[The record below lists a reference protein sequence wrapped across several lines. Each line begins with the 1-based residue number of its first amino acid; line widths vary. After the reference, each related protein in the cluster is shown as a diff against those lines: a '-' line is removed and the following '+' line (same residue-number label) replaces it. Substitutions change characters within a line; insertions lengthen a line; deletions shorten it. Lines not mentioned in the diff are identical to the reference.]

1 MNEDVKRAVEKT
13 QALVE
18 TAILALD
25 KINETEANNVAEV
38 LRETREYTDK
48 LYAELDALPPSNL
61 AFVPFN
67 TITYPDDKEQH
78 PGASGK

>member
-13 QALVE
+13 QAFVE
-18 TAILALD
+18 TAILALE

-48 LYAELDALPPSNL
+48 LYAEICEGGN
-61 AFVPFN
+61 
-67 TITYPDDKEQH
+67 K
-78 PGASGK
+78 

>member
-1 MNEDVKRAVEKT
+1 MSEDVKRAVEKT

-18 TAILALD
+18 TAILALE

-48 LYAELDALPPSNL
+48 LYAEICEGGGINDR
-61 AFVPFN
+61 
-67 TITYPDDKEQH
+67 H
-78 PGASGK
+78 

>member
-1 MNEDVKRAVEKT
+1 MSEDVKRAVEKT
-13 QALVE
+13 QAFVE

-48 LYAELDALPPSNL
+48 LYAE
-61 AFVPFN
+61 
-67 TITYPDDKEQH
+67 ICE
-78 PGASGK
+78 GE

>member
-13 QALVE
+13 QAFIE
-18 TAILALD
+18 TAILALE

-48 LYAELDALPPSNL
+48 LYAEICEGGINDR
-61 AFVPFN
+61 
-67 TITYPDDKEQH
+67 H
-78 PGASGK
+78 

>member
-1 MNEDVKRAVEKT
+1 MSEDVKRAVEKT

-48 LYAELDALPPSNL
+48 LYAEICEGGINDR
-61 AFVPFN
+61 
-67 TITYPDDKEQH
+67 H
-78 PGASGK
+78 

>member
-13 QALVE
+13 QALIE

-48 LYAELDALPPSNL
+48 LYAEICEGGINDR
-61 AFVPFN
+61 
-67 TITYPDDKEQH
+67 H
-78 PGASGK
+78 

>member
-1 MNEDVKRAVEKT
+1 MSEDVKRAVEKT

-48 LYAELDALPPSNL
+48 LYAE
-61 AFVPFN
+61 
-67 TITYPDDKEQH
+67 ICE
-78 PGASGK
+78 GE

>member
-13 QALVE
+13 QAFVE
-18 TAILALD
+18 TAILALE

-48 LYAELDALPPSNL
+48 LYAE
-61 AFVPFN
+61 
-67 TITYPDDKEQH
+67 ICE
-78 PGASGK
+78 GGE